1 MQYFPVAQAHR
12 FLVGHQLPKRR
23 PLCKNKIIAE
33 IIILKVYLI
42 IPINWSIQ
50 GIFRN
55 HMNFI
60 YSISLEFYIYYH
72 LNFIYITYLDVR
84 RSVLARWQK
93 VAPSPD
99 KYFAP

>member
-23 PLCKNKIIAE
+23 PLCKNKTIAE

-72 LNFIYITYLDVR
+72 LNFIYVISLEFYIYCHLNFIYIIYLDVR
-84 RSVLARWQK
+84 RSV
-93 VAPSPD
+93 
-99 KYFAP
+99 